1 MRLCPQIGVPQLQG
15 DTWLGASA
23 TWSWSWFPPPV
34 LLSGGE
40 PPHPVV
46 AVHCWVN
53 PAGHGI
59 GQLIHRD
66 LVCSVTRWETQ
77 VVLQLHGNH

>member
-1 MRLCPQIGVPQLQG
+1 MVGGQCQLELVLVS
-15 DTWLGASA
+15 T
-23 TWSWSWFPPPV
+23 PV
-34 LLSGGE
+34 LLSGSE

-46 AVHCWVN
+46 AAHCWVN

-66 LVCSVTRWETQ
+66 LVCIVTRWEIQ